1 MQFAPDFWDVYD
13 DAQKRLAQD
22 PEFTAVGETIESTL
36 EKFRQQELLERLT
49 DALQV
54 QTLMLANEIYQL
66 ARFRQDRAEP
76 TV

>member
-1 MQFAPDFWDVYD
+1 MQFAPDFWAVYD

-22 PEFTAVGETIESTL
+22 PEFKALGETIETSL
-36 EKFRQQELLERLT
+36 ERFRQQELLERLT

-66 ARFRQDRAEP
+66 ARFQQDRAEP
-76 TV
+76 SV